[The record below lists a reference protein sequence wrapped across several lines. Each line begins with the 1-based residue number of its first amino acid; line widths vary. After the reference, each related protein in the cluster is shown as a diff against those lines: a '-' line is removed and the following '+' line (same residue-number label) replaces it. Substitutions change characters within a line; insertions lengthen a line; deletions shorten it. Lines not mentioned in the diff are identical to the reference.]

1 MFPFTL
7 RFLQFWHWSLLCN
20 KTQNSKNLGPWH
32 IHFST
37 KSLIM
42 LWMKCSIC
50 LFGRPSVCL
59 SEILDE
65 LKIKLLY
72 CKNLPLREGALL
84 SIVTRFPTSCVNFLP
99 LILWCVTQHHLI
111 NQILVFLKIYPPEL
125 PNCTHIDYLHVLRVR
140 T

>member
-1 MFPFTL
+1 MNEVL
-7 RFLQFWHWSLLCN
+7 
-20 KTQNSKNLGPWH
+20 NLSVCPP
-32 IHFST
+32 
-37 KSLIM
+37 
-42 LWMKCSIC
+42 C
-50 LFGRPSVCL
+50 VCL
-59 SEILDE
+59 SQILDE

-99 LILWCVTQHHLI
+99 LILWCVTQHHLF

-140 T
+140 MQYSRLQVCLQVPGSSHYYVSSFYIDYANSCIRWLYAVDVFY